1 MHIEF
6 LTLGEYSQFTCGQH
20 LYFLLRICFS
30 FYVKTQKKL
39 KKLEIIFEN
48 EFKVNKNIGS
58 SQQKDKVRA
67 EALASFAN

>member
-6 LTLGEYSQFTCGQH
+6 LTLGEYSQYVWPAFIFSFT
-20 LYFLLRICFS
+20 ICFS